1 MKNLNNTSFTLL
13 FSSIGH
19 AFMHMFAAFYF
30 VIILTIEKEWSISYD
45 QLIRLWSLGA
55 LLIGLGAIPF
65 GWLSDRWSR
74 SGTMTIMFIG
84 MGLASILCGSSTSIS
99 YLFISLSL
107 LGLFCSIYHPVGIP
121 WVIHSSNKQGR
132 ALGINGIF
140 GGVGIGSGAFVAGT
154 LTELL
159 NWQLAFILPG
169 FISIIIGFIL
179 IYFIFINKI
188 SYKNVFI
195 NNIEQ
200 DHSRNEMILI
210 SLIMLISMFALGLT
224 FHNTQ
229 TALPKVFEIRID
241 NINSIQIGLMI
252 GIIYFISGATTF
264 IGGLL
269 ADRFNLKTIYLIGI
283 FLQFPCY
290 LGIAY
295 VSGYSLVVLCILAA
309 VFNASILPT
318 ENLLLSKFTPQ
329 KYHGVVYGIK
339 FILAFGSGPISVFL
353 ISEIYSITL
362 EFTYLFL
369 INAIMMGLVSIFII
383 FLPIQINQKVTN

>member
-1 MKNLNNTSFTLL
+1 
-13 FSSIGH
+13 
-19 AFMHMFAAFYF
+19 MHMFAAFYF
-30 VIILTIEKEWSISYD
+30 VIVLTIEKEWSISYD

-84 MGLASILCGSSTSIS
+84 MGLTSILCGLSTSVS
-99 YLFISLSL
+99 SLFISLSL

-121 WVIHSSNKQGR
+121 WVINSANKQGR

-154 LTELL
+154 LTEIL

-169 FISIIIGFIL
+169 FISILIGFIL
-179 IYFIFINKI
+179 IYLIFIDKI
-188 SYKNVFI
+188 SYKNFFI
-195 NNIEQ
+195 TNDKKN
-200 DHSRNEMILI
+200 HSRNEMIVI
-210 SLIMLISMFALGLT
+210 ASIMLLSMFALGLT

-229 TALPKVFEIRID
+229 TALPKVFEIRIE

-264 IGGLL
+264 LGGLM
-269 ADRFNLKTIYLIGI
+269 ADRYNLKLIYLTGI

-290 LGIAY
+290 LAIAY
-295 VSGYSLVVLCILAA
+295 ISGYSLVILCILAA
-309 VFNASILPT
+309 IFNASILPT
-318 ENLLLSKFTPQ
+318 ENLLLSRFTPQ

-369 INAIMMGLVSIFII
+369 INAIMMALVSIFIL
-383 FLPIQINQKVTN
+383 FLPIQPKENLAN

>member
-1 MKNLNNTSFTLL
+1 
-13 FSSIGH
+13 
-19 AFMHMFAAFYF
+19 MHMFAAFYF

-84 MGLASILCGSSTSIS
+84 MGLASILCGLSTSIS
-99 YLFISLSL
+99 FLFLSLSL

-121 WVIHSSNKQGR
+121 WVIHSANKQGR

-188 SYKNVFI
+188 SYKNIFI

-252 GIIYFISGATTF
+252 GIIYFISGVTTF
-264 IGGLL
+264 VGGLL

-383 FLPIQINQKVTN
+383 FLPIQINQKVAN

>member
-1 MKNLNNTSFTLL
+1 
-13 FSSIGH
+13 
-19 AFMHMFAAFYF
+19 MHMFAAFYF

-84 MGLASILCGSSTSIS
+84 MGLASILCGLSTSIS
-99 YLFISLSL
+99 FLFLSLSL

-121 WVIHSSNKQGR
+121 WVIHSANKQGR

-179 IYFIFINKI
+179 IYFIFINKV

-195 NNIEQ
+195 NNVEK

-269 ADRFNLKTIYLIGI
+269 ADRFNLKIIYLIGI

-383 FLPIQINQKVTN
+383 FLPIQINQKVAN

>member
-1 MKNLNNTSFTLL
+1 
-13 FSSIGH
+13 
-19 AFMHMFAAFYF
+19 MHMFAAFYF
-30 VIILTIEKEWSISYD
+30 VIVLTIEKEWSISYD
-45 QLIRLWSLGA
+45 QLIKLWSLAA

-84 MGLASILCGSSTSIS
+84 MGLASILCGLSNSVSL
-99 YLFISLSL
+99 LFFSLSL

-121 WVIHSSNKQGR
+121 WVIHAANRQGR
-132 ALGINGIF
+132 ALGVNGIF
-140 GGVGIGSGAFVAGT
+140 GGVGIGSGAFIAGT

-169 FISIIIGFIL
+169 LISIIIGLVLFYL
-179 IYFIFINKI
+179 IIINKI
-188 SYKNVFI
+188 SYTNFFI
-195 NNIEQ
+195 NKDKQ
-200 DHSRNEMILI
+200 DHSRNEVILVAI
-210 SLIMLISMFALGLT
+210 IMLLSMFALGLS

-229 TALPKVFEIRID
+229 TALPKVFEIRIG
-241 NINSIQIGLMI
+241 NISSFQIGFMI
-252 GIIYFISGATTF
+252 GVIYFISGATTYV
-264 IGGLL
+264 GGIL
-269 ADRFNLKTIYLIGI
+269 ADRFNQKAIYLIGI

-295 VSGYSLVVLCILAA
+295 MSGYTLVVLCILAA

-329 KYHGVVYGIK
+329 KYHGVVYGVK

-369 INAIMMGLVSIFII
+369 INAIMMAIVSVFII
-383 FLPIQINQKVTN
+383 FLPMKNNQRMATQD

>member
-1 MKNLNNTSFTLL
+1 
-13 FSSIGH
+13 
-19 AFMHMFAAFYF
+19 MHLFAAFYF

-84 MGLASILCGSSTSIS
+84 MGLASILCGLSTSIS
-99 YLFISLSL
+99 LLFLSLSL

-121 WVIHSSNKQGR
+121 WVIHSANKQGR

-188 SYKNVFI
+188 SYKNIFI
-195 NNIEQ
+195 NNIKQ
-200 DHSRNEMILI
+200 DHSRNEMIII

-383 FLPIQINQKVTN
+383 FLPIQINQKVAN

>member
-1 MKNLNNTSFTLL
+1 
-13 FSSIGH
+13 
-19 AFMHMFAAFYF
+19 MHMFAAFYF
-30 VIILTIEKEWSISYD
+30 VIVLTIEKEWSISYD
-45 QLIRLWSLGA
+45 QLIKLWSLAA

-84 MGLASILCGSSTSIS
+84 MGLASILCGLSNSVSL
-99 YLFISLSL
+99 LFFSLSL

-121 WVIHSSNKQGR
+121 WVIHAANRKGR
-132 ALGINGIF
+132 ALGVNGIF
-140 GGVGIGSGAFVAGT
+140 GGVGIGSGAFIAGT

-169 FISIIIGFIL
+169 LISIIIGLVLFYL
-179 IYFIFINKI
+179 IIINKI
-188 SYKNVFI
+188 SYTNFFI
-195 NNIEQ
+195 NKDKQ
-200 DHSRNEMILI
+200 DHSRNEVILVAI
-210 SLIMLISMFALGLT
+210 IMLLSMFALGLS

-229 TALPKVFEIRID
+229 TALPKVFEIRIG
-241 NINSIQIGLMI
+241 NISSFQIGFMI
-252 GIIYFISGATTF
+252 GVIYFISGATTYV
-264 IGGLL
+264 GGIL
-269 ADRFNLKTIYLIGI
+269 ADRFNQKAIYLIGI

-295 VSGYSLVVLCILAA
+295 MSGYTLVVLCILAA

-369 INAIMMGLVSIFII
+369 INAIMMAIVSVFII
-383 FLPIQINQKVTN
+383 FLPMKNNQRMATQD

>member
-1 MKNLNNTSFTLL
+1 
-13 FSSIGH
+13 
-19 AFMHMFAAFYF
+19 MHMFAAFYF
-30 VIILTIEKEWSISYD
+30 VIVLTIEKEWNISYD
-45 QLIRLWSLGA
+45 QLIKLWSLAA

-84 MGLASILCGSSTSIS
+84 MGLASILCGLSNSIS
-99 YLFISLSL
+99 LLFFSLSL

-121 WVIHSSNKQGR
+121 WVIHAANRQGR

-140 GGVGIGSGAFVAGT
+140 GGVGIGSGAFIAGT

-169 FISIIIGFIL
+169 LISIIIGLVLFYL
-179 IYFIFINKI
+179 IIINKI
-188 SYKNVFI
+188 SYTNFFI
-195 NNIEQ
+195 NKDKQ
-200 DHSRNEMILI
+200 VHSRNEVILVAI
-210 SLIMLISMFALGLT
+210 IMLLSMFALGLS

-229 TALPKVFEIRID
+229 TALPKVFEIRIG
-241 NINSIQIGLMI
+241 NISSFQIGFMI
-252 GIIYFISGATTF
+252 GVIYFISGATTYV
-264 IGGLL
+264 GGIL
-269 ADRFNLKTIYLIGI
+269 ADRFNQKAIYLIGI

-295 VSGYSLVVLCILAA
+295 MSGYSLVVLCILAA

-369 INAIMMGLVSIFII
+369 INAIMMAIVSVFII
-383 FLPIQINQKVTN
+383 FLPMKNNRVIATQD

>member
-1 MKNLNNTSFTLL
+1 
-13 FSSIGH
+13 
-19 AFMHMFAAFYF
+19 MHMFAAFYF
-30 VIILTIEKEWSISYD
+30 VIILTIEKEWNISYD
-45 QLIRLWSLGA
+45 QLIRLWTLGA

-65 GWLSDRWSR
+65 GWLSDKWSR

-84 MGLASILCGSSTSIS
+84 MGLASILCGLSSSIAL
-99 YLFISLSL
+99 LFISLSL

-121 WVIHSSNKQGR
+121 WVIHSANKQGR

-169 FISIIIGFIL
+169 FISIIIGFVL

-188 SYKNVFI
+188 SYKNIFI

-200 DHSRNEMILI
+200 DHSRNEMIII

-264 IGGLL
+264 VGGLL
-269 ADRFNLKTIYLIGI
+269 ADQFNLKKIYLIGI

-290 LGIAY
+290 LAIAY

-362 EFTYLFL
+362 EFTYLFF
-369 INAIMMGLVSIFII
+369 INAIMMALVSIFII
-383 FLPIQINQKVTN
+383 FLPIQNNQKVAN

>member
-1 MKNLNNTSFTLL
+1 
-13 FSSIGH
+13 
-19 AFMHMFAAFYF
+19 MHMFAAFYF
-30 VIILTIEKEWSISYD
+30 VIVLTIEKEWNISYD
-45 QLIRLWSLGA
+45 QLIKLWSLAA

-84 MGLASILCGSSTSIS
+84 MGLASILCGLSNTVSL
-99 YLFISLSL
+99 LFFSLSL

-121 WVIHSSNKQGR
+121 WVIHAANRQGR
-132 ALGINGIF
+132 ALGVNGIF
-140 GGVGIGSGAFVAGT
+140 GGVGIGSGAFIAGT

-169 FISIIIGFIL
+169 LISIIIGLVLFYL
-179 IYFIFINKI
+179 IIINKI
-188 SYKNVFI
+188 SYTNFFI
-195 NNIEQ
+195 NKDKQ
-200 DHSRNEMILI
+200 DHSRNEVILVAI
-210 SLIMLISMFALGLT
+210 IMLLSMFALGLS

-229 TALPKVFEIRID
+229 TALPKVFEIRIG
-241 NINSIQIGLMI
+241 NISSFQIGFMI
-252 GIIYFISGATTF
+252 GIIYFISGATTYV
-264 IGGLL
+264 GGIL
-269 ADRFNLKTIYLIGI
+269 ADRFNQKAIYLIGI

-295 VSGYSLVVLCILAA
+295 MSGYSLIVLCILAA

-369 INAIMMGLVSIFII
+369 INAIMMAIVSVFII
-383 FLPIQINQKVTN
+383 FLPMKNNQRIVTQD

>member
-1 MKNLNNTSFTLL
+1 
-13 FSSIGH
+13 
-19 AFMHMFAAFYF
+19 MHMFAAFYF
-30 VIILTIEKEWSISYD
+30 VIVLTIEKEWNISYD

-65 GWLSDRWSR
+65 GWLSDKWSR

-84 MGLASILCGSSTSIS
+84 MGLTSILCGLSTSIS
-99 YLFISLSL
+99 LLFISLSL

-121 WVIHSSNKQGR
+121 WVIHSANKQGR

-169 FISIIIGFIL
+169 FISIIIGLVL

-188 SYKNVFI
+188 SYKNIFI

-264 IGGLL
+264 VGGLL
-269 ADRFNLKTIYLIGI
+269 ADRFNLKKIYLIGI

-295 VSGYSLVVLCILAA
+295 VSGYSLVVLCILAS

-369 INAIMMGLVSIFII
+369 INAIMMGLASIFII
-383 FLPIQINQKVTN
+383 FLPIQINQKAAN

>member
-1 MKNLNNTSFTLL
+1 
-13 FSSIGH
+13 
-19 AFMHMFAAFYF
+19 MHMFAAFYF
-30 VIILTIEKEWSISYD
+30 VIVLTIEKEWSISYD
-45 QLIRLWSLGA
+45 QLIRLWIFGA

-84 MGLASILCGSSTSIS
+84 MGLASILCGYSTSIS
-99 YLFISLSL
+99 FLFISLSL

-121 WVIHSSNKQGR
+121 WVINSANKQGK

-154 LTELL
+154 LTEIL

-169 FISIIIGFIL
+169 FISIFIGFVL
-179 IYFIFINKI
+179 IYLIFINKI
-188 SYKNVFI
+188 SYKNFFI
-195 NNIEQ
+195 KNIKQ
-200 DHSRNEMILI
+200 DRSRNEMILI
-210 SLIMLISMFALGLT
+210 ASIMLLSMFALGLS

-241 NINSIQIGLMI
+241 NINSIQIGFMI

-264 IGGLL
+264 VGGLL
-269 ADRFNLKTIYLIGI
+269 ADQFNLKKIYLIGI
-283 FLQFPCY
+283 FMQFPCY

-295 VSGYSLVVLCILAA
+295 ISGYSLVILCILAA
-309 VFNASILPT
+309 IFNASILPT

-329 KYHGVVYGIK
+329 KYHGVVYGVK

-369 INAIMMGLVSIFII
+369 INAVMMGLVSVFIL
-383 FLPIQINQKVTN
+383 FLPIQNNQKHATLD

>member
-1 MKNLNNTSFTLL
+1 
-13 FSSIGH
+13 
-19 AFMHMFAAFYF
+19 MHMFAAFYF

-45 QLIRLWSLGA
+45 QLIRLWTLGA

-65 GWLSDRWSR
+65 GWLSDKWSR

-84 MGLASILCGSSTSIS
+84 MGLASILCGLSTSIS
-99 YLFISLSL
+99 FLFICLSL

-121 WVIHSSNKQGR
+121 WVIHSANKQGR

-179 IYFIFINKI
+179 IYLIFINKI
-188 SYKNVFI
+188 SYKNYFI
-195 NNIEQ
+195 SSNKQ

-210 SLIMLISMFALGLT
+210 SLIMLLSMFALGLS

-229 TALPKVFEIRID
+229 TALPKFFEIRIG
-241 NINSIQIGLMI
+241 NINSIQIGFMI
-252 GIIYFISGATTF
+252 AVIYFISGATTF
-264 IGGLL
+264 VGGLL
-269 ADRFNLKTIYLIGI
+269 ADRFNLKAIYLIGI

-295 VSGYSLVVLCILAA
+295 ISGYSLVILCILAA

-318 ENLLLSKFTPQ
+318 ENLLLGRFTPQ

-362 EFTYLFL
+362 DFTYLFL
-369 INAIMMGLVSIFII
+369 INAVMMALVSIFIL
-383 FLPIQINQKVTN
+383 FLPIQSKEKLTS

>member
-1 MKNLNNTSFTLL
+1 
-13 FSSIGH
+13 
-19 AFMHMFAAFYF
+19 MHMFAAFYF

-84 MGLASILCGSSTSIS
+84 MGLASILCGLSTSIS
-99 YLFISLSL
+99 FLFLSLSL

-121 WVIHSSNKQGR
+121 WVIHSANKQGR

-188 SYKNVFI
+188 SYKNIFI

-200 DHSRNEMILI
+200 DHSRNDMILI

-264 IGGLL
+264 VGGLL

-383 FLPIQINQKVTN
+383 FLPIQINQKVAN

>member
-1 MKNLNNTSFTLL
+1 
-13 FSSIGH
+13 
-19 AFMHMFAAFYF
+19 MHMFAAFYF

-84 MGLASILCGSSTSIS
+84 MGLASILCGLSTSIS
-99 YLFISLSL
+99 FLFISLSL

-121 WVIHSSNKQGR
+121 WVIHSANKQGR

-229 TALPKVFEIRID
+229 TALPKVFEIRIN

-383 FLPIQINQKVTN
+383 FLPIQINQKVAN

>member
-1 MKNLNNTSFTLL
+1 
-13 FSSIGH
+13 
-19 AFMHMFAAFYF
+19 MHMFAAFYF

-84 MGLASILCGSSTSIS
+84 MGLASILCGLSTSIS
-99 YLFISLSL
+99 FLFISLSL

-121 WVIHSSNKQGR
+121 WVIHSANKQGR

-383 FLPIQINQKVTN
+383 FLPIQINQKVAN

>member
-1 MKNLNNTSFTLL
+1 
-13 FSSIGH
+13 
-19 AFMHMFAAFYF
+19 MHMFAAFYF
-30 VIILTIEKEWSISYD
+30 VIVLTIEKEWSISYD
-45 QLIRLWSLGA
+45 QLIKLWSLAA

-84 MGLASILCGSSTSIS
+84 MGLASILCGLSNSVSL
-99 YLFISLSL
+99 LFFSLSL

-121 WVIHSSNKQGR
+121 WVIHAANRQGR
-132 ALGINGIF
+132 ALGVNGIF
-140 GGVGIGSGAFVAGT
+140 GGVGIGSGAFIAGT

-169 FISIIIGFIL
+169 LISIIIGLVLFYL
-179 IYFIFINKI
+179 IIINKI
-188 SYKNVFI
+188 SYTNFFI
-195 NNIEQ
+195 NKDKQ
-200 DHSRNEMILI
+200 DHSRNEVILVAI
-210 SLIMLISMFALGLT
+210 IMLLSMFALGLS

-229 TALPKVFEIRID
+229 TALPKVFEIRIG
-241 NINSIQIGLMI
+241 NISSFQIGFMI
-252 GIIYFISGATTF
+252 GVIYFISGATTYV
-264 IGGLL
+264 GGIL
-269 ADRFNLKTIYLIGI
+269 ADRFNQKAIYLIGI

-295 VSGYSLVVLCILAA
+295 MSGYSLVVLCILAA

-329 KYHGVVYGIK
+329 KYHGIVYGIK

-369 INAIMMGLVSIFII
+369 INAIMMAIVSVFII
-383 FLPIQINQKVTN
+383 FLPMKNNRVIATQD

>member
-1 MKNLNNTSFTLL
+1 
-13 FSSIGH
+13 
-19 AFMHMFAAFYF
+19 MHMFAAFYF
-30 VIILTIEKEWSISYD
+30 VIVLTIEKEWNISYD

-65 GWLSDRWSR
+65 GWLSDKWSR

-84 MGLASILCGSSTSIS
+84 MGLASILCGLSTSVS
-99 YLFISLSL
+99 FLFFSLSL

-121 WVIHSSNKQGR
+121 WVIHAANKQGR
-132 ALGINGIF
+132 ALGVNGIF

-169 FISIIIGFIL
+169 LISIIIGFIL
-179 IYFIFINKI
+179 IYLILIDKI
-188 SYKNVFI
+188 SYKNYFI
-195 NNIEQ
+195 KNDDQ
-200 DHSRNEMILI
+200 DHSHNEMILI
-210 SLIMLISMFALGLT
+210 ALIMLLSMFALGLS

-229 TALPKVFEIRID
+229 TALPKVFEIRIG
-241 NINSIQIGLMI
+241 NTSSIQIGFMI
-252 GIIYFISGATTF
+252 AIIYFISGATTF
-264 IGGLL
+264 VGGLL
-269 ADRFNLKTIYLIGI
+269 ADRFNLKTIYLMGI

-295 VSGYSLVVLCILAA
+295 ISGYSLVVLCVLAA

-318 ENLLLSKFTPQ
+318 ENLLLGKFTPQ

-369 INAIMMGLVSIFII
+369 INAIMMAIVSIFII
-383 FLPIQINQKVTN
+383 FLPIQDTQKTAIQD

>member
-1 MKNLNNTSFTLL
+1 
-13 FSSIGH
+13 
-19 AFMHMFAAFYF
+19 MHMFAAFYF
-30 VIILTIEKEWSISYD
+30 VIVLTIEKEWSISYD
-45 QLIRLWSLGA
+45 QLIKLWSLAA

-84 MGLASILCGSSTSIS
+84 MGLASILCGLSNSVSL
-99 YLFISLSL
+99 LFFSLSL

-121 WVIHSSNKQGR
+121 WVIHAANRQGR

-140 GGVGIGSGAFVAGT
+140 GGVGIGSGAFIAGT

-169 FISIIIGFIL
+169 LISIIIGLVLFYL
-179 IYFIFINKI
+179 IIINKI
-188 SYKNVFI
+188 SYTNFFI
-195 NNIEQ
+195 NKDKE
-200 DHSRNEMILI
+200 DHSRNEVILVAI
-210 SLIMLISMFALGLT
+210 IMLLSMFALGLS

-229 TALPKVFEIRID
+229 TALPKVFEIRIG
-241 NINSIQIGLMI
+241 NISSFQIGFMI
-252 GIIYFISGATTF
+252 GVIYFISGATTYV
-264 IGGLL
+264 GGIL
-269 ADRFNLKTIYLIGI
+269 ADRFNQKAIYLIGI

-295 VSGYSLVVLCILAA
+295 MSGYSLVVLCILAA

-369 INAIMMGLVSIFII
+369 INAIMMAIVSVFII
-383 FLPIQINQKVTN
+383 FLPMKNNRVIATQD